1 MNLKN
6 LSIKWKLMLI
16 TMLTSGVAVVLSSAG
31 FLIYD
36 LISFRQSLSQD
47 LITQAQIIGYNSAA
61 AMEFKDEAAAT
72 VTLSA
77 LQAKEDIV
85 SAVLYTPDGKIFA
98 QYFHANTPRPLLPT
112 PSRQVGY
119 RFERNYLEVFWDV
132 TLNGEPVGILFLQSD
147 MRQWNARAKRYATIF
162 LSFVLV
168 SGFFALLV
176 SSKLQKLIS
185 GPILHLEDTMRMV
198 SATKSYEVRAT
209 KFYGDEIGR
218 LIDGFNTMLAEI
230 QHRDMAL
237 HHANDELK
245 TRTLELEGEI
255 VHRKETQMELLKAKH
270 AAEEANRAKS
280 AFLANMSH
288 ELRTPLN
295 AIIGYS
301 EMLEEETNELGK
313 VENVKDL
320 QKIQGAGKHLLS
332 LINDV
337 LDLSK
342 IEAGR
347 MGLHLETFDISH
359 MIDEMVTT
367 LHPAISKN
375 SNTIQVH
382 VAKKLGA
389 MRADITK
396 VRQILFNLLSNAC
409 KFTDH
414 GTISVD
420 VDRCTDEGQDWIRFK
435 IADTGIGITP
445 KQKANLFQEFTQADV
460 SIARKY
466 GGTGLGLAISYRY
479 ARLMNGRISVE
490 SEPGRGSVFTVDIP
504 STVTTEI
511 SDLAQAERSND
522 LHTASSET
530 TSSMNTV
537 LVIDDDPVVRDLMT
551 RFLTRLSFHVVAA
564 ASGEEGLRLAKQV
577 KPLVVTLDVIMPG
590 CDGWAVLN
598 KLKADP
604 ELAEIPVIMVT
615 VVDNE
620 SMGFELGAS
629 NYLIKPV
636 DRERLGVLIEKHRV
650 TRTSNAVD
658 AFASLAP
665 AKDASARER
674 HDGSNAEATGN
685 RNIDRTTAPVRSS

>member
-6 LSIKWKLMLI
+6 LSIKRKLMLI
-16 TMLTSGVAVVLSSAG
+16 TMLTSGLAVVLSSAG

-36 LISFRQSLSQD
+36 LISFRNSLSQD
-47 LITQAQIIGYNSAA
+47 LMTQADIIGYNSAA
-61 AMEFKDEAAAT
+61 AMAFKDEAAAT

-77 LQAKEDIV
+77 LKAKEDIV
-85 SAVLYTPDGKIFA
+85 SAVLYTRDGKIFA
-98 QYFHANTPRPLLPT
+98 HYFHANAPLPLLPAT
-112 PSRQVGY
+112 PQERGY
-119 RFERNYLEVFWDV
+119 RFEGSHLEVFRDV
-132 TLNGEPVGILFLQSD
+132 TLNGEPLGTLFLQSD
-147 MRQWNARAKRYATIF
+147 MRQWNLRAKRYASIF
-162 LSFVLV
+162 LSFVLI

-198 SATKSYEVRAT
+198 SATKSYEVRAK

-218 LIDGFNTMLAEI
+218 LIDGFNTMLSEI
-230 QHRDMAL
+230 QQRDTAL

-245 TRTLELEGEI
+245 TRTMELEGEI
-255 VHRKETQMELLKAKH
+255 VHRKEMQKELLNAKL
-270 AAEEANRAKS
+270 AAEDANRAKS

-301 EMLEEETNELGK
+301 EMLEEETHELGK
-313 VENVKDL
+313 LENVKDL

-347 MGLHLETFDISH
+347 MGLHLETFDISQ
-359 MIDEMVTT
+359 MIEEMVNT

-382 VAKKLGA
+382 VAEQLGV

-396 VRQILFNLLSNAC
+396 VRQILFNLLSNAS

-414 GTISVD
+414 GTISMD
-420 VDRCTDEGQDWIRFK
+420 VDGSKEDGQDWIRFRVS
-435 IADTGIGITP
+435 DTGIGITP

-479 ARLMNGRISVE
+479 VRLMKGRISVE
-490 SEPGRGSVFTVDIP
+490 SEPGKGSVFTVHLP
-504 STVTTEI
+504 AKVTTEI
-511 SDLAQAERSND
+511 SEATQTEKASELPAVSVEKSNLD
-522 LHTASSET
+522 TI
-530 TSSMNTV
+530 
-537 LVIDDDPVVRDLMT
+537 LVIDDDSAVRDLMS
-551 RFLTRLSFHVVAA
+551 RFLTRLGFHVVAA
-564 ASGEEGLRLAKQV
+564 SSGEEGVRLAKQV
-577 KPLVVTLDVIMPG
+577 NPLVVTLDVIMPD

-598 KLKADP
+598 MLKADP

-620 SMGFELGAS
+620 AMGFELGAS

-636 DRERLGVLIEKHRV
+636 DRDRLAVLIEKHR
-650 TRTSNAVD
+650 A
-658 AFASLAP
+658 A
-665 AKDASARER
+665 
-674 HDGSNAEATGN
+674 
-685 RNIDRTTAPVRSS
+685 RSSSVTEGEAVSVSHRRDTSSKKERGRLKGTVPRNNN

>member
-6 LSIKWKLMLI
+6 LSIKRKLMLI
-16 TMLTSGVAVVLSSAG
+16 TMLTSGLAVVLSSAG
-31 FLIYD
+31 FLSYD
-36 LISFRQSLSQD
+36 LISFRHSLSQD
-47 LITQAQIIGYNSAA
+47 LMTQAEIIGYNSAA
-61 AMEFKDEAAAT
+61 AMAFKDESAAT

-85 SAVLYTPDGKIFA
+85 SAVLYTRDGKVFA
-98 QYFHANTPRPLLPT
+98 QYIHANTRRPRLPA
-112 PSRQVGY
+112 PPPERGY
-119 RFERNYLEVFWDV
+119 RFEGSYLEVFRDV
-132 TLNGEPVGILFLQSD
+132 SLNGELVGTLFLQSD
-147 MRQWNARAKRYATIF
+147 MRQWNSRARRYASIF
-162 LSFVLV
+162 LSFVLI
-168 SGFFALLV
+168 SGFIALLV

-218 LIDGFNTMLAEI
+218 LIDGFNTMLSEI
-230 QHRDMAL
+230 QQRDTAF

-245 TRTLELEGEI
+245 TRTLQLEGEI
-255 VHRKETQMELLKAKH
+255 VHRKEMQKELLTAKH
-270 AAEEANRAKS
+270 AAEDANRAKS

-301 EMLEEETNELGK
+301 EMLEEETHELGK
-313 VENVKDL
+313 VENIKDL

-347 MGLHLETFDISH
+347 MGLHLETFDISQ

-382 VAKKLGA
+382 LAEDLGA

-396 VRQILFNLLSNAC
+396 VRQILFNLLSNAS

-420 VDRCTDEGQDWIRFK
+420 VDRSTEEDQDWIRFRV
-435 IADTGIGITP
+435 ADTGIGITA
-445 KQKANLFQEFTQADV
+445 KQKGNLFQEFTQADV

-479 ARLMNGRISVE
+479 VRLMNGRISVE
-490 SEPGRGSVFTVDIP
+490 SEPGQGSVFTVHLP
-504 STVTTEI
+504 AKVTTEVTEA
-511 SDLAQAERSND
+511 AQTEKIND
-522 LHTASSET
+522 LPAATIET
-530 TSSMNTV
+530 KSNMDTI
-537 LVIDDDPVVRDLMT
+537 LVIDDDSVVRDLMS
-551 RFLTRLSFHVVAA
+551 RFLTRLGFHVVAA

-577 KPLVVTLDVIMPG
+577 NPLVVTLDVIMPD

-604 ELAEIPVIMVT
+604 ELSEIPVIMVT

-620 SMGFELGAS
+620 TMGFELGAS

-636 DRERLGVLIEKHRV
+636 DRDRLAVLIEKHR
-650 TRTSNAVD
+650 A
-658 AFASLAP
+658 A
-665 AKDASARER
+665 
-674 HDGSNAEATGN
+674 
-685 RNIDRTTAPVRSS
+685 RSSTLTNAKASPASRHNVSPKKGSGGSKGTITANGKVTVPLT

>member
-6 LSIKWKLMLI
+6 LSIKRKLMLI

-31 FLIYD
+31 FLVYD
-36 LISFRQSLSQD
+36 LISFRHSLSQD
-47 LITQAQIIGYNSAA
+47 LVTQADIIGYNSAA
-61 AMEFKDEAAAT
+61 AMAFKDESAAT

-85 SAVLYTPDGKIFA
+85 LAVLYARDGKIFA
-98 QYFHANTPRPLLPT
+98 QYSHPTSPRPSPTLPAQA
-112 PSRQVGY
+112 RGY
-119 RFERNYLEVFWDV
+119 RFEGSYLEVFRDV
-132 TLNGEPVGILFLQSD
+132 TLNGEPVGTLFLQSD
-147 MRQWNARAKRYATIF
+147 MRQWNLRAKRYATIF
-162 LSFVLV
+162 LSFVLI

-218 LIDGFNTMLAEI
+218 LIDGFNTMLSEI

-245 TRTLELEGEI
+245 TRTMQLEGEI
-255 VHRKETQMELLKAKH
+255 VHRKEMQKELLAAKH
-270 AAEEANRAKS
+270 AAEDANRAKS

-301 EMLEEETNELGK
+301 EMLEEETHELGK

-347 MGLHLETFDISH
+347 MGLHLEAFDISQ

-375 SNTIQVH
+375 SNTIRVH
-382 VAKKLGA
+382 LAEDLGA

-396 VRQILFNLLSNAC
+396 VRQILFNLLSNAS

-414 GTISVD
+414 GTISVE
-420 VDRCTDEGQDWIRFK
+420 VDRSSIGDQDWIRFQVS
-435 IADTGIGITP
+435 DTGIGITP

-460 SIARKY
+460 SISRKY

-479 ARLMNGRISVE
+479 AQLMKGRITVE
-490 SEPGRGSVFTVDIP
+490 SEMGKGSVFTVHLP
-504 STVTTEI
+504 AKVTSELTE
-511 SDLAQAERSND
+511 APQAAPPGEAPAPVVE
-522 LHTASSET
+522 TASSMDT
-530 TSSMNTV
+530 I
-537 LVIDDDPVVRDLMT
+537 LVIDDDASVRDLMS
-551 RFLTRLSFHVVAA
+551 RFLTRLGFRVVAA
-564 ASGEEGLRLAKQV
+564 ARGEEGLRLAKKV
-577 KPLVVTLDVIMPG
+577 NPLVVTLDVIMPN

-598 KLKADP
+598 MFKADP
-604 ELAEIPVIMVT
+604 ELAEIPIIMVT

-620 SMGFELGAS
+620 AMGIELGAS
-629 NYLIKPV
+629 SYLIKPV
-636 DRERLGVLIEKHRV
+636 DRDRLADLIEKHRV
-650 TRTSNAVD
+650 A
-658 AFASLAP
+658 
-665 AKDASARER
+665 
-674 HDGSNAEATGN
+674 
-685 RNIDRTTAPVRSS
+685 RSSAAAED

>member
-1 MNLKN
+1 MNLKD
-6 LSIKWKLMLI
+6 LSIKRKLMLI
-16 TMLTSGVAVVLSSAG
+16 TMLTSGLAVVLSSAG

-47 LITQAQIIGYNSAA
+47 LMTQAEIIGYNSAA
-61 AMEFKDEAAAT
+61 AMAFKDESAAT

-77 LQAKEDIV
+77 LQAKDDIV
-85 SAVLYTPDGKIFA
+85 SAVLYTRDGQIFA
-98 QYFHANTPRPLLPT
+98 QYVHAKAS
-112 PSRQVGY
+112 SRKFPAPPQERGY
-119 RFERNYLEVFWDV
+119 RFEGSNLEVFRDV
-132 TLNGEPVGILFLQSD
+132 TLNGEPVGTLFLQSD
-147 MRQWNARAKRYATIF
+147 MRQWDSRAKRYAIIF
-162 LSFVLV
+162 LSFVMI

-218 LIDGFNTMLAEI
+218 LIDGFNTMLSEI
-230 QHRDMAL
+230 QHRDTAF
-237 HHANDELK
+237 HHANDELQ

-255 VHRKETQMELLKAKH
+255 VHRKEMQKELLNAKH
-270 AAEEANRAKS
+270 AAEDANRAKS

-301 EMLEEETNELGK
+301 EMLEEETHELGK
-313 VENVKDL
+313 VESVKDL
-320 QKIQGAGKHLLS
+320 QKIQKAGKHLLA

-347 MGLHLETFDISH
+347 MGLHLETFEILP
-359 MIDEMVTT
+359 MIEEMVAT

-375 SNTIQVH
+375 SNTVQVRL
-382 VAKKLGA
+382 AEGLGE

-396 VRQILFNLLSNAC
+396 VRQILFNLLSNAS

-420 VDRCTDEGQDWIRFK
+420 VDRSTDQGEDWVRFQVT
-435 IADTGIGITP
+435 DSGIGINA
-445 KQKANLFQEFTQADV
+445 KQKANLFKEFTQADV

-479 ARLMNGRISVE
+479 AQLMKGRISVE
-490 SEPGRGSVFTVDIP
+490 SEPGKGSVFTVHLP
-504 STVTTEI
+504 ANVTTEI
-511 SDLAQAERSND
+511 AGAPEAKRTND
-522 LHTASSET
+522 VPAASSEMKSHLDT
-530 TSSMNTV
+530 I
-537 LVIDDDPVVRDLMT
+537 LVIDDDSVVRELMS
-551 RFLTRLSFHVVAA
+551 RFLTKLGFHVVAA

-577 KPLVVTLDVIMPG
+577 NPLVVTLDVIMPD

-629 NYLIKPV
+629 SYLIKPV
-636 DRERLGVLIEKHRV
+636 DRDRLAALIEKHRL
-650 TRTSNAVD
+650 TRSASVMD
-658 AFASLAP
+658 AKAFAASLR
-665 AKDASARER
+665 DASPKKESGR
-674 HDGSNAEATGN
+674 GKGTAT
-685 RNIDRTTAPVRSS
+685 RNESKTTALVK

>member
-6 LSIKWKLMLI
+6 LSIKRKLMLI
-16 TMLTSGVAVVLSSAG
+16 TMLTSGLAVVLSSAG

-36 LISFRQSLSQD
+36 LISFRHSLSQD
-47 LITQAQIIGYNSAA
+47 LVTQADIIGYNSAA
-61 AMEFKDEAAAT
+61 AMAFKDEAAAS

-85 SAVLYTPDGKIFA
+85 LAVLYSRDGKIFA
-98 QYFHANTPRPLLPT
+98 QYSHPTSPRPSASLP
-112 PSRQVGY
+112 PQARGY
-119 RFERNYLEVFWDV
+119 RFEGSYLEVFRDV
-132 TLNGEPVGILFLQSD
+132 SLNGEPVGTLFLQSD
-147 MRQWNARAKRYATIF
+147 MRQWNSRAKRYATIF
-162 LSFVLV
+162 LSFVLI

-230 QHRDMAL
+230 QQRDTAL

-255 VHRKETQMELLKAKH
+255 VRRKEMQKELLNAKH
-270 AAEEANRAKS
+270 AAEDANRAKS

-301 EMLEEETNELGK
+301 EMLEEETHELGK

-347 MGLHLETFDISH
+347 MGLHLEAFEITQ
-359 MIDEMVTT
+359 MIDEMVST

-375 SNTIQVH
+375 SNTIKVQL
-382 VAKKLGA
+382 ADDLGA

-396 VRQILFNLLSNAC
+396 VRQILFNLLSNAS

-414 GTISVD
+414 GTISLD
-420 VDRCTDEGQDWIRFK
+420 VDRTTEEGKDWIRFK
-435 IADTGIGITP
+435 IADTGIGITA

-479 ARLMNGRISVE
+479 VRLMNGRISVE
-490 SEPGRGSVFTVDIP
+490 SEPGHGSVFTVHIP
-504 STVTTEI
+504 SRVTAEVSETAPAEKTNN
-511 SDLAQAERSND
+511 SQAG
-522 LHTASSET
+522 SSET
-530 TSSMNTV
+530 KPNVDTV
-537 LVIDDDPVVRDLMT
+537 LVIDDDSAVRDLMS
-551 RFLTRLSFHVVAA
+551 RFLTRLGFNVIAA
-564 ASGEEGLRLAKQV
+564 ASGEEGLRLATQIN
-577 KPLVVTLDVIMPG
+577 PLVITLDVIMPD

-604 ELAEIPVIMVT
+604 ELSKIPVIMVT

-636 DRERLGVLIEKHRV
+636 DRDRLAVLIEKHRAARTAAGLDGDGSASSLRRDASPKKDKGRSKGTL
-650 TRTSNAVD
+650 TRTIN
-658 AFASLAP
+658 
-665 AKDASARER
+665 
-674 HDGSNAEATGN
+674 
-685 RNIDRTTAPVRSS
+685 